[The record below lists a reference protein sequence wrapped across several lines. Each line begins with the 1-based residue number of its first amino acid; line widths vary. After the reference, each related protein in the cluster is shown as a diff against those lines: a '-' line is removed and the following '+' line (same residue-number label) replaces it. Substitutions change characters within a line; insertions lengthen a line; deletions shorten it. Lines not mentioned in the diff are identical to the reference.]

1 MKLSEALPRL
11 ERIGAHG
18 GDPDL
23 VVTVQSEGG
32 LGGTAAVAV
41 TGIHAGF
48 DWDSGKVLIST
59 ERALTGLSDA
69 DVEAIRASVR
79 RGGSWHA
86 YQAHKR
92 LRERIAELERQLSEA
107 RAAMK

>member
-1 MKLSEALPRL
+1 MKLSDAMLIL
-11 ERIGAHG
+11 ERIRAQG
-18 GDPDL
+18 GDPELL
-23 VVTVQSEGG
+23 VTIQSEGG
-32 LGGTAAVAV
+32 LGGTPSVAV

-59 ERALTGLSDA
+59 ERALTGLSA
-69 DVEAIRASVR
+69 EDVEAIRASVR
-79 RGGSWHA
+79 QGSSWHA

-107 RAAMK
+107 AAAK

>member
-1 MKLSEALPRL
+1 MKLSEARQLL

-32 LGGTAAVAV
+32 LGGTPSVAVA
-41 TGIHAGF
+41 GIHAGI

-59 ERALTGLSDA
+59 ERVLTGLSAEDI
-69 DVEAIRASVR
+69 EAIRASVR
-79 RGGSWHA
+79 QGGSWHA

-92 LRERIAELERQLSEA
+92 LRERIAELERQLAEA
-107 RAAMK
+107 RAAVK

>member
-1 MKLSEALPRL
+1 MKLSEALARL
-11 ERIGAHG
+11 ERIGARG

-41 TGIHAGF
+41 TGIHAGIG
-48 DWDSGKVLIST
+48 WDSGKVLIST
-59 ERALTGLSDA
+59 ERVLTGLSA
-69 DVEAIRASVR
+69 EDVEAIRASVR
-79 RGGSWHA
+79 QGGSWHA

-92 LRERIAELERQLSEA
+92 LRERIAELERQLAEA
-107 RAAMK
+107 REAMK

>member
-1 MKLSEALPRL
+1 MKLSEARQLL
-11 ERIGAHG
+11 ERIGARG

-23 VVTVQSEGG
+23 VVRVQSEGG

-41 TGIHAGF
+41 TGIHAGI

-69 DVEAIRASVR
+69 DVEAIRTSVR

-86 YQAHKR
+86 YQAHKL
-92 LRERIAELERQLSEA
+92 LRERIADLERQLGEVVVP
-107 RAAMK
+107 K

>member
-1 MKLSEALPRL
+1 MKLSEARQLL
-11 ERIGAHG
+11 ERIGARG

-23 VVTVQSEGG
+23 VVRVQSEGG

-41 TGIHAGF
+41 TGIHAGI

-69 DVEAIRASVR
+69 DVEAIRTSVC

-86 YQAHKR
+86 YQAHKL
-92 LRERIAELERQLSEA
+92 LRERIAELERQLAEA
-107 RAAMK
+107 VVPK

>member
-1 MKLSEALPRL
+1 MRLSDAMLIL
-11 ERIGAHG
+11 ERIRAQG
-18 GDPDL
+18 GDPELL
-23 VVTVQSEGG
+23 VTIQSEGG
-32 LGGTAAVAV
+32 LGGTPSVAV

-59 ERALTGLSDA
+59 ERALTGLSA
-69 DVEAIRASVR
+69 EDVEAIRASVR
-79 RGGSWHA
+79 QGSSWHA

-107 RAAMK
+107 AAAK

>member
-11 ERIGAHG
+11 ERIGARG
-18 GDPDL
+18 GVADL

-32 LGGTAAVAV
+32 LGGTPAVPV
-41 TGIHAGF
+41 TGIHAGI

-59 ERALTGLSDA
+59 ERVLTGLSA
-69 DVEAIRASVR
+69 EDVEAIRASVR
-79 RGGSWHA
+79 SGGSWHA

-92 LRERIAELERQLSEA
+92 LRERIAALERQLADA
-107 RAAMK
+107 RAAAK

>member
-1 MKLSEALPRL
+1 MKLSEARQLL
-11 ERIGAHG
+11 ERIGARG

-23 VVTVQSEGG
+23 VVRVQSEGG

-41 TGIHAGF
+41 TGIHAGI

-69 DVEAIRASVR
+69 DVEAIRTSVR
-79 RGGSWHA
+79 WGGSWHA
-86 YQAHKR
+86 YQAHKL
-92 LRERIAELERQLSEA
+92 LRERIAELERQLAEA

>member
-1 MKLSEALPRL
+1 MKLSEARQLL
-11 ERIGAHG
+11 ERIGARG

-23 VVTVQSEGG
+23 VVRVQSEGG

-41 TGIHAGF
+41 TGIHAGI

-69 DVEAIRASVR
+69 DVEAIRTSVR

-86 YQAHKR
+86 YQAHKL
-92 LRERIAELERQLSEA
+92 LRERIAELERQLAEA
-107 RAAMK
+107 VVPK

>member
-1 MKLSEALPRL
+1 MKLSEALPLL
-11 ERIGAHG
+11 ERIGARG
-18 GDPDL
+18 ADPDL

-32 LGGTAAVAV
+32 LGGTPTVAI
-41 TGIHAGF
+41 TGIHAGI

-59 ERALTGLSDA
+59 ERALTGLSA
-69 DVEAIRASVR
+69 EDVEAIRASVR
-79 RGGSWHA
+79 SGGSWHA

-92 LRERIAELERQLSEA
+92 LRERIAELERQLAEA

>member
-1 MKLSEALPRL
+1 MKLSEARQLL
-11 ERIGAHG
+11 ERIGARG

-23 VVTVQSEGG
+23 VVRVQSEGG

-41 TGIHAGF
+41 TGIHAGI

-69 DVEAIRASVR
+69 DVEAIRTSVR

-86 YQAHKR
+86 YQAHKL
-92 LRERIAELERQLSEA
+92 LRERIADLERQLAEVVVP
-107 RAAMK
+107 K